1 MAETFKLGN
10 TKWAVK
16 EGSLLAYNDENENFK
31 PLPFTFTRASTATR
45 VNENGLIE
53 VVKSGIPRIDYTDN
67 PSGHLLLEPART
79 NLVTYSEAF
88 TGYWATQSANVTAAS
103 GIIAPDGSEN
113 VISLNTTTT
122 ATFCGLNRVEA
133 TAFTNK
139 TLSLSVFAKKITSD
153 YIFFY
158 NIGSVGGVTAIYF
171 NINNGTLGTIGA
183 SWSNAKIEDYGDG
196 WYRCSAT
203 VSYDAAG
210 TDYIYIFQSD
220 NNANPESTLGKQT
233 YLYGSQLEEGSYATS
248 YIPTSGTT
256 VTRAAETCT
265 GAGNAQVFN
274 DSEGVLFA
282 EMAALF
288 DTSTY
293 LQLSLSNDSASN
305 RHALYYSADDLAYIS
320 INTTTVY
327 ITSKNNFSV
336 LEFHKF
342 ALKYKANDFSAWFD
356 GTKINS
362 SNTGTP
368 PSNLSV
374 IDFDNGVGV
383 FPFYGKIKQIGIYD
397 TALTDIELENLTTE
411 TSEFDSINPAAFI
424 MRVKTYNTGTSA
436 SNQFTIPTTGTGYNY
451 TITTSDGQVIENN
464 TGSTTITFSSAG
476 THDVRIT
483 GDFPRI
489 YFNNGGDKSKLIDI
503 KNWGDIAWTSMQNS
517 FAGCN
522 QLTDVSA
529 EDVPNLSSTITLYGI
544 FSNCTLITS
553 VNLTNWDVSNIQDFR
568 YALDSCPNLSV
579 ANITSWSLTSAI
591 DVRFMFYNA
600 DSFDYSFANWD
611 ITSILYMDGFLQAAT
626 GLSTANY
633 DATLISWAAQAP
645 TSGISINF
653 GGSKYTSGGSAE
665 AARTSLQVTYGWTIV
680 DGGPA

>member
-1 MAETFKLGN
+1 
-10 TKWAVK
+10 
-16 EGSLLAYNDENENFK
+16 
-31 PLPFTFTRASTATR
+31 
-45 VNENGLIE
+45 
-53 VVKSGIPRIDYTDN
+53 
-67 PSGHLLLEPART
+67 LLLEPART
-79 NLVTYSEAF
+79 NLVTYSEDLSNAA
-88 TGYWATQSANVTAAS
+88 WSILNVTRTLS
-103 GIIAPDGSEN
+103 GIAPDNEN
-113 VISLNTTTT
+113 TSFLIKENSSNNIHEIYRGTSISSGTYS
-122 ATFCGLNRVEA
+122 
-133 TAFTNK
+133 
-139 TLSLSVFAKKITSD
+139 LSLFVKNFSD
-153 YIFFY
+153 NRYVNVSLSNNSTNYISIRFNPY
-158 NIGSVGGVTAIYF
+158 NEDLSSIVNVGSVYSNV
-171 NINNGTLGTIGA
+171 NA
-183 SWSNAKIEDYGDG
+183 SYRLISNG
-196 WYRCSAT
+196 WYRVNLNFTSNNASFIQFGLST
-203 VSYDAAG
+203 TSSDASVG
-210 TDYIYIFQSD
+210 NFGLETYLGDNSSGIYIWG
-220 NNANPESTLGKQT
+220 A
-233 YLYGSQLEEGSYATS
+233 QLEAGSYATS
-248 YIPTSGTT
+248 YIPTDGTT